1 MANKTKIDSIP
12 LVGDLNLSQNKLD
25 VIPIGDSGYLCND
38 AHIYGNVLSPV
49 YRKKTT
55 NDTEWY
61 DTKTGDKYNIGSNYV
76 TRNGS
81 SVLSFQKTKFVQ
93 TKIDKDGLFCY
104 DNGRYVRQGSTSSFY
119 INLYSASDDSV
130 SFPFVN
136 PSPSA
141 SHHIAWDI
149 TNILAARVPFNGRAF
164 ILYQSGSTYYYS
176 VWDQDG
182 QISSVNMNTEYNWSQ
197 VNAPMITFKEFGYQS
212 NSDWFTSVFSDSG
225 AHFDGD
231 VATFIYKNG
240 NLYPT
245 SIHPNQSGTT
255 EETVSTAY
263 KVKDI
268 FDTKTAGT
276 SYYPKRIPQEILQS
290 FALRISGTAPIVP
303 KITLYYVPCYYIEG
317 SEVLPATFDTII
329 QKNCSSFPIAESSPF
344 EDGSITYD
352 DFSSETQTDTL
363 YKVGSTNIKNGVI
376 SVDSIWA
383 AMPALTGNYAPIP
396 WMDMQYNDKRA
407 MGFFVIDIEYT
418 SNNTTVHK
426 KFKLFPGQN
435 SNGIWDD
442 AWSNV
447 KLYSYSDSSE
457 VTDDND
463 ASYINVTTTETIT
476 VQPTRNPNAILDNGT
491 LICTKLPGMK
501 VEDNHETEYFAKGSF
516 AFTGQ
521 YTSYIWDE
529 GNQRG
534 DIYFSPVENSTI
546 YLGMTEDAIHA
557 YPYKLVTKVCS
568 LGKNYFRYSLITKGF
583 GEETI
588 NEDGTTEGPDT
599 TVLTY
604 DSGFNKVF
612 INAGYNESSKTLAKG
627 SVSEIEGWRILYN
640 NNVVSNI
647 SYSSDPDAVGTIL
660 MDWDYIDEVLE
671 HSSSGITVKDTFGNI
686 IRFTTE
692 NWNNSIAP
700 YTIINDRFIVINT
713 VSYDNCYDMKLH
725 KKFHFASDYNN
736 RFMNGYIVQGY
747 LAQSD
752 DNNNVFSQNTVLPNF
767 IDGSAQN
774 ANYQI
779 TNLPVGSVKYAPEIT
794 SNVWLNETPVVL
806 KGYASD
812 IGIEIYY
819 NTGTTVADYH
829 TSVLRGAYIKDT
841 SLESA
846 YFTNDVVYNPNIFTR
861 FISSYTNNPM
871 VINESTNTAYPLNK
885 YNGQIFLNYFLQNG
899 LENAEDIFV
908 VQTLSYFIA
917 DGKIWEIY
925 YDNGSLSNF
934 TVVSNIAG
942 MEYIGCLPTEAIFY
956 SPIDK
961 SFWSFAGDAILRRVI
976 QATDIDEIK
985 GTWYNTENQELFI
998 ATDKGLLCLNNT
1010 SNYLLEDLNDV
1021 SAMWFFS
1028 DYFIAKNTKTI
1039 WDPEEEQYVTETKDW
1054 EIAYKY
1060 SKLSEDTPM
1069 KITTKYFGSIENF
1082 KSNFDCIY
1090 FRLAKTKGKNT
1101 DDTFTI
1107 NATTVTDMGAITD
1120 MKTVTPI
1127 YDAITDSMY
1136 LRYQPKYQKA
1146 VAMKFDITSTA
1157 PIISWSIGYTPLDE
1171 VGAISAVNI

>member
-1 MANKTKIDSIP
+1 MANKSKIDSIP
-12 LVGDLNLSQNKLD
+12 LAGELNLSENKLD
-25 VIPIGDSGYLCND
+25 VIIPGESGYLKND

-55 NDTEWY
+55 YDYEWY
-61 DTKTGDKYNIGSNYV
+61 DTKTGDKYNVGSNYV
-76 TRNGS
+76 TRNNS
-81 SVLSFQKTKFVQ
+81 SVLSFERTKFVQ

-104 DNGRYVRQGSTSSFY
+104 DSGRYVRQHATNAFY
-119 INLYSASDDSV
+119 INLYSASDDPIT
-130 SFPFVN
+130 FPFVN
-136 PSPSA
+136 QSPA
-141 SHHIAWDI
+141 QEHTAWNI
-149 TNILAARVPFNGRAF
+149 TNILAARVPFDGRAF

-182 QISSVNMNTEYNWSQ
+182 QISAVNMNTGYNWSQ
-197 VNAPMITFKEFGYQS
+197 VNAPMITFKEFGYHS
-212 NSDWFTSVFSDSG
+212 DSDWFTSVFSDSG
-225 AHFDGD
+225 ARFDGD
-231 VATFIYKNG
+231 VATFIYRNG
-240 NLYPT
+240 NLYPA
-245 SIHPNQSGTT
+245 SIKPTQTGTT
-255 EETVSTAY
+255 TETVSTAY

-268 FDTKTAGT
+268 FRTKTAGT
-276 SYYPKRIPQEILQS
+276 VYYPKRVPPEVTQS
-290 FALRISGTAPIVP
+290 FALNISGNAPLVP
-303 KITLYYVPCYYIEG
+303 KITLYYVPCFTIEG
-317 SEVLPATFDTII
+317 TEVLPTTFDTIV
-329 QKNCSSFPIAESSPF
+329 QKNCSSFPISEDTRF
-344 EDGSITYD
+344 EDGNIFFDEFTSSI
-352 DFSSETQTDTL
+352 QTDTL
-363 YKVGSTNIKNGVI
+363 YKVGSTNIKNGTV
-376 SVDSIWA
+376 SVDSMWA
-383 AMPALTGNYAPIP
+383 VNTSYTGGYAPIP

-435 SNGIWDD
+435 SENIWDN

-447 KLYSYSDSSE
+447 KLYSYTGSNE
-457 VTDDND
+457 VTDSED
-463 ASYINVTTTETIT
+463 ASYLNVTTTETIT
-476 VQPTRNPNAILDNGT
+476 VQPTRNPNAVLDNGT
-491 LICTKLPGMK
+491 LICTQLPGMK
-501 VEDNHETEYFAKGSF
+501 VKDNHETEYFAKGSF
-516 AFTGQ
+516 AFTGN
-521 YTSYIWDE
+521 YNHYLWDE
-529 GNQRG
+529 GDQRAT
-534 DIYFSPVENSTI
+534 IYYDPDGNSTV
-546 YLGMTEDAIHA
+546 YLGMTEDAVHA

-583 GEETI
+583 GEETT
-588 NEDGTTEGPDT
+588 NEDGTVDGPDT

-612 INAGYNESSKTLAKG
+612 INAGYNEASKTLSKG
-627 SVSEIEGWRILYN
+627 SVSEINGWRILYN
-640 NNVVSNI
+640 DNVVSNI
-647 SYSSDPDAVGTIL
+647 SYSPNSDAVGTIL

-692 NWNNSIAP
+692 DWTDSIAP
-700 YTIINDRFIVINT
+700 YTVINDRFIVINT
-713 VSYDNCYDMKLH
+713 ISYDNCYDMKLR

-736 RFMNGYIVQGY
+736 RWMNGYIVQGY

-752 DNNNVFSQNTVLPNF
+752 DNDYVFSQNTVLPSF

-779 TNLPVGSVKYAPEIT
+779 TNIPVGSVKYAPEIT

-819 NTGTTVADYH
+819 DMGKTTAGYH

-841 SLESA
+841 NLESA

-871 VINESTNTAYPLNK
+871 IINESTNTAYPLNK

-934 TVVSNIAG
+934 TVVANIAG

-1010 SNYLLEDLNDV
+1010 SNYMLEDLNNV

-1028 DYFIAKNTKTI
+1028 DYFIAKNTRTY
-1039 WDPEEEQYVTETKDW
+1039 WDPQEEEYITETKDW
-1054 EIAYKY
+1054 ELAYKY

-1069 KITTKYFGSIENF
+1069 NITTKYFGSIENF

-1120 MKTVTPI
+1120 TKTVTPE
-1127 YDAITDSMY
+1127 YDSITDSMY

-1157 PIISWSIGYTPLDE
+1157 PIISWSIGHTPLDE

>member
-1 MANKTKIDSIP
+1 MANKSKIETIP
-12 LVGDLNLSQNKLD
+12 LAGDLNLSENKLD
-25 VIPIGDSGYLCND
+25 VIPIGDSGYIKND

-55 NDTEWY
+55 YDYEWY

-76 TRNGS
+76 TRNNS
-81 SVLSFQKTKFVQ
+81 SVLSFQRTKFVQ

-104 DNGRYVRQGSTSSFY
+104 DNNRYVRQHSTSAFY
-119 INLYSASDDSV
+119 INLYSASDDPV

-136 PSPSA
+136 QSPA
-141 SHHIAWDI
+141 QEHTAWNI
-149 TNILAARVPFNGRAF
+149 TNILAVRVPFNGRAF

-182 QISSVNMNTEYNWSQ
+182 QISAVNMNTEYNWSQ

-255 EETVSTAY
+255 TETVSTAY

-276 SYYPKRIPQEILQS
+276 VYYPKRVPPEVIQS
-290 FALRISGTAPIVP
+290 FALRINGNAPLVP
-303 KITLYYVPCYYIEG
+303 KITLYFVPSFTTDG
-317 SEVLPATFDTII
+317 SEIIPATFDTIV
-329 QKNCSSFPIAESSPF
+329 QKNCSSFDIASSSPF
-344 EDGSITYD
+344 EDGLIDSS
-352 DFSSETQTDTL
+352 DFTSELQMDTL

-376 SVDSIWA
+376 SVDSAWNLPA
-383 AMPALTGNYAPIP
+383 ALTAGYAPIP

-407 MGFFVIDIEYT
+407 AGFFVIDIEYT

-435 SNGIWDD
+435 SDGVWDD

-457 VTDDND
+457 VTNGED
-463 ASYINVTTTETIT
+463 ASYINITTTETIM

-491 LICTKLPGMK
+491 LICTQLPGMK

-521 YTSYIWDE
+521 YTRYSWDE
-529 GNQRG
+529 SNHRGN
-534 DIYFSPVENSTI
+534 IYFNPVENSTV
-546 YLGMTEDAIHA
+546 YLGMTEDAVHA

-583 GEETI
+583 GEETT
-588 NEDGTTEGPDT
+588 NEDGTTEVPDT

-647 SYSSDPDAVGTIL
+647 SYSPDSDTVGTIL

-692 NWNNSIAP
+692 EWTDSIAP
-700 YTIINDRFIVINT
+700 YTVINDRFIVINT

-736 RFMNGYIVQGY
+736 RFMNGYVVQGF

-752 DNNNVFSQNTVLPNF
+752 DNDYVFSQNTVLPNF

-812 IGIEIYY
+812 VGIEIYY
-819 NTGTTVADYH
+819 DMGTTTAGYH

-841 SLESA
+841 NLESA

-871 VINESTNTAYPLNK
+871 IINESTNTAYPLNK

-925 YDNGSLSNF
+925 FDNGNISNF

-1010 SNYLLEDLNDV
+1010 SNYLLEDLKNV

-1028 DYFIAKNTKTI
+1028 DYFIAKNTETH
-1039 WDPEEEQYVTETKDW
+1039 WDPEEEEYVTETKDW
-1054 EIAYKY
+1054 ELAYRY
-1060 SKLSEDTPM
+1060 SKLSENTPM

-1107 NATTVTDMGAITD
+1107 QATTVTDMGAITD
-1120 MKTVTPI
+1120 TKTVTPV

-1136 LRYQPKYQKA
+1136 LRYQSKYQKA

>member
-1 MANKTKIDSIP
+1 MANKTRIDSIP
-12 LVGDLNLSQNKLD
+12 LAGDLNLSENKLD
-25 VIPIGDSGYLCND
+25 VISPGDSGYLKND

-55 NDTEWY
+55 YDYEWY
-61 DTKTGDKYNIGSNYV
+61 DTKTGDKYNIGGDYV
-76 TRNGS
+76 IRNNS
-81 SVLSFQKTKFVQ
+81 SVLSFQKTRFVQ
-93 TKIDKDGLFCY
+93 TKIDKDDLFCY
-104 DNGRYVRQGSTSSFY
+104 DNGRYVQQLSTSDFY
-119 INLYSASDDSV
+119 INFYSASDEPV
-130 SFPFVN
+130 SFPFV
-136 PSPSA
+136 A
-141 SHHIAWDI
+141 TAWNI

-182 QISSVNMNTEYNWSQ
+182 QISAVNMNTEYNWSQ
-197 VNAPMITFKEFGYQS
+197 VNAPMITFKEFVYLS

-240 NLYPT
+240 TLYPT
-245 SIHPNQSGTT
+245 SISPTQSGTT
-255 EETVSTAY
+255 TETISTAY

-276 SYYPKRIPQEILQS
+276 DYFPKTIPPLVTQS
-290 FALRISGTAPIVP
+290 FALRISGNPPLVP
-303 KITLYYVPCYYIEG
+303 KITLYYVPCYYIDG
-317 SEVLPATFDTII
+317 TEVLPATFDTIV
-329 QKNCSSFPIAESSPF
+329 QKNCSSFSIAESSPF
-344 EDGSITYD
+344 EDGLIEWN
-352 DFSSETQTDTL
+352 DFSSGLQTDTL
-363 YKVGSTNIKNGVI
+363 YKVGSTNIKNGVVSI
-376 SVDSIWA
+376 DSIWTA
-383 AMPALTGNYAPIP
+383 HSSMTGNYSPIP

-418 SNNTTVHK
+418 SNSTTVHK

-435 SNGIWDD
+435 SDGVWDD

-457 VTDDND
+457 VTDGDD
-463 ASYINVTTTETIT
+463 ASYIIITTTETIT
-476 VQPTRNPNAILDNGT
+476 IQPTRNPNAILDNGT
-491 LICTKLPGMK
+491 LICTQLPGMK
-501 VEDNHETEYFAKGSF
+501 VEDSHETEYFAKGSF

-521 YTSYIWDE
+521 YTRYTWDE
-529 GNQRG
+529 NEHRG
-534 DIYFSPVENSTI
+534 TIYFSPVENSTV
-546 YLGMTEDAIHA
+546 YLGMTEDAVHA
-557 YPYKLVTKVCS
+557 YPYKFVTKVCS

-583 GEETI
+583 GEETT

-612 INAGYNESSKTLAKG
+612 INAGYNESSETLAKG
-627 SVSEIEGWRILYN
+627 SVSEIDGWRILYN

-647 SYSSDPDAVGTIL
+647 SYSPDSDAVGTIL

-686 IRFTTE
+686 IRFTKE
-692 NWNNSIAP
+692 YRNDSIAP
-700 YTIINDRFIVINT
+700 YTVINDRFIVINT
-713 VSYDNCYDMKLH
+713 ISYDNCYDMKLH

-736 RFMNGYIVQGY
+736 RWMNGYIVQGY

-752 DNNNVFSQNTVLPNF
+752 DNDYIFSQNTVLPNF

-779 TNLPVGSVKYAPEIT
+779 TNIPVGSVKYAPEIT

-819 NTGTTVADYH
+819 DMGTTTAGYQ

-841 SLESA
+841 NLESA

-1010 SNYLLEDLNDV
+1010 SNYLLEDLNNV

-1028 DYFIAKNTKTI
+1028 DYFIAKNTETVL
-1039 WDPEEEQYVTETKDW
+1039 DPEEEEYITETRDW
-1054 EIAYKY
+1054 ELAYKY

-1069 KITTKYFGSIENF
+1069 NITTKYFGSIENF

-1101 DDTFTI
+1101 DDIFTI

-1120 MKTVTPI
+1120 TKTVTPV

-1157 PIISWSIGYTPLDE
+1157 PIISWSIGHTPLDE
-1171 VGAISAVNI
+1171 VGAMSAVNI